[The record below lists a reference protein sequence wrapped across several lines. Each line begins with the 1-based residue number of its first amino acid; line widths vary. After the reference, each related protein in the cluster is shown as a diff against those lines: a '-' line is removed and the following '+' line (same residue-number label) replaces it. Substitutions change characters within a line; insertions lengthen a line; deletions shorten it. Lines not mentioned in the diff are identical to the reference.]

1 MTRPYAD
8 NFEHLVDELDH
19 LDQLIRVRL
28 EAGRPGPDDAAPREI
43 DALLGRPKG
52 EETDGDGPL
61 DGRIVAR
68 VERSLA
74 EGVWLALPTLSSLFG
89 LSALETRVVVICLA
103 PELRRKY
110 DRLYAFLQDDITRRR
125 PSVDLILHLLC
136 PSEHRGWAA
145 RSCFSENAPLLR
157 SGILQTVADPAS
169 PSGSSGLA
177 QFMKVDPRICH
188 FLMGLNEL
196 DASLVGR
203 LRQHDEQAAD
213 HELADGVLRLI
224 EHHWS
229 GEGRPIVFYLHGP
242 AGSGKLDL
250 AAQVCRH
257 LEIPLLS
264 ADAGALDTTMLLRT
278 CLREGVLHQAAIHLP
293 AADTL
298 PPALLG
304 ALKAAV
310 ADFGRLTFLTGEHP
324 WDSGDFP
331 GALFHS
337 IAMPAPDPRRA
348 VATWREH
355 LAGHSEDAQ
364 EWAEQLVSRFRLPP
378 GRIGAAL
385 ALADNQRLM
394 EPTARPLALADVAA
408 ACRRHL
414 GGRLDGLAVRIDPA
428 RDWRDLVLPED
439 RANQLRA
446 IGDQVRHHFRVHGDW
461 GFRRGGGLTVLFS
474 GPPGTG
480 KTMAAEVLA
489 HDLDLDLYKVDLSG
503 VVSKYVGE
511 TEKNLARVFQEAWA
525 AHAILFFDEADALFG
540 KRTQV
545 SDAHDRFAN
554 IETSYLLQ
562 KLDDHD
568 GVVIL
573 ATNLR
578 QNLDEAFTRRLRFI
592 VEFPFPEIDSRS
604 RIWRTL
610 FPPHAPVAS
619 DVDFDALARQ
629 FPLSGG
635 NITNVVLNAA
645 FLAAADGGAIE
656 RRHILLGARGEFEKI
671 GKLWPGDER

>member
-8 NFEHLVDELDH
+8 NFEHLADELDH
-19 LDQLIRVRL
+19 LDRLIRARL
-28 EAGRPGPDDAAPREI
+28 EAGRPEPDAAARSEI
-43 DALLGRPKG
+43 DGLLSRPDA
-52 EETDGDGPL
+52 EASAGDGPL
-61 DGRIVAR
+61 DGHIVAR

-89 LSALETRVVVICLA
+89 LSALETRIVVICLA

-110 DRLYAFLQDDITRRR
+110 DRLYAHLQDDITRRR

-136 PSEHRGWAA
+136 PSEHRRWAV

-157 SGILQTVADPAS
+157 TGILQAVADPAS

-177 QFMKVDPRICH
+177 QFLKVDPRICH

-196 DASLVGR
+196 DASLVGK
-203 LRQHDEQAAD
+203 LRQHDGQD
-213 HELADGVLRLI
+213 VGHELADGVLRLI
-224 EHHWS
+224 KHHWS
-229 GEGRPIVFYLHGP
+229 GEGRPIVFHLHGP

-250 AAQVCRH
+250 AAEVCRH

-264 ADAGALDTTMLLRT
+264 ADAGALDTGGLLRT

-298 PPALLG
+298 PPALL
-304 ALKAAV
+304 AELREAV
-310 ADFGRLTFLTGEHP
+310 ADFGRLTFLTGEHA
-324 WDSGDFP
+324 WDGGDFP

-337 IAMPAPDPRRA
+337 LAMPAPDPRRA
-348 VATWREH
+348 VLAWREH
-355 LAGHSEDAQ
+355 LGAHTGEAR

-378 GRIGAAL
+378 RRIGAAL

-394 EPTARPLALADVAA
+394 EPDDRPLALADVAA
-408 ACRRHL
+408 ACRGHL

-428 RDWRDLVLPED
+428 RGWRDLVLPED

-446 IGDQVRHHFRVHGDW
+446 IGDQVRHDFRVHREW

-511 TEKNLARVFQEAWA
+511 TEKNLARVFHEAWA

-545 SDAHDRFAN
+545 SDAHDRYAN
-554 IETSYLLQ
+554 IETGYLLQ
-562 KLDDHD
+562 KLDDHE
-568 GVVIL
+568 GMVIL

-592 VEFPFPEIDSRS
+592 VEFPFPEVDSRS
-604 RIWRTL
+604 RIWRTS
-610 FPPHAPVAS
+610 FPPHAPVAP
-619 DVDFDALARQ
+619 DVDFDELARR

-635 NITNVVLNAA
+635 NIANVVLNAA
-645 FLAAADGGAIE
+645 FLAAADGGGIE
-656 RRHILLGARGEFEKI
+656 RRHILLGARTEFEKI